1 MKIESPARLKKTAEE
16 LQARPAPPVILLVS
30 MGTCGIAAGTASVL
44 KAVKEEVTKR
54 RLENAVEVVE
64 VGCMG
69 LCYAEPTLMLLD
81 RHTGRRLIYG
91 DVTPQQ
97 VPSILSAGTAEAAPG
112 TRTIERNWYYPEFET
127 PAAGELQ
134 ARIVLRNT
142 GRINPESIEE

>member
-16 LQARPAPPVILLVS
+16 LQARPAPPVKLLVS

-69 LCYAEPTLMLLD
+69 LCYAEPTLMQSSLALPK
-81 RHTGRRLIYG
+81 GE
-91 DVTPQQ
+91 
-97 VPSILSAGTAEAAPG
+97 PSSAGNALHRTVYGSAPFIRS
-112 TRTIERNWYYPEFET
+112 TNWNLT
-127 PAAGELQ
+127 
-134 ARIVLRNT
+134 NC
-142 GRINPESIEE
+142 